1 MTVQSSFSL
10 LYDKYSHE
18 IHILVQLIKHTPWR
32 MNHIIRLLYILLSY
46 CIVWY
51 ILWSHMTISS
61 LTFCFVLQSPVS
73 TVMLWT
79 SWIGSRKK
87 RQASFT
93 SLLSLAK
100 PAVTI
105 EIFSSN
111 HSRCLVTLCEF
122 SFLSGL
128 NLDHNFCGTS
138 PTWAHLENPCMID
151 IQINFGSKLAM
162 TWYRLIK
169 SKTKSMHY

>member
-1 MTVQSSFSL
+1 MWLYSSAF
-10 LYDKYSHE
+10 YIINSHE
-18 IHILVQLIKHTPWR
+18 IHILVQLIKHNPWR
-32 MNHIIRLLYILLSY
+32 MNPIIQLLYILLSY

-73 TVMLWT
+73 TVMLWS

-93 SLLSLAK
+93 SLLSFAK

-122 SFLSGL
+122 SLLSGL
-128 NLDHNFCGTS
+128 NLK
-138 PTWAHLENPCMID
+138 PQLLQHLTNLSS
-151 IQINFGSKLAM
+151 FGKSLHDRHSDKNSK
-162 TWYRLIK
+162 
-169 SKTKSMHY
+169 